1 MKNVF
6 VFVVLVGAAG
16 LRAQRGANEAMLGT
30 PVVSDAAVV
39 QAMLSGYYLMS
50 DAYTSMWY
58 WADWY
63 VDNTWTGETVGT
75 LAAPFTNIQAAITM
89 AGASNFAAN
98 TINVRDTGIPY
109 EGALV
114 FRNMNALRLRGYGGR
129 PVIRYSGAAGA
140 HTIMSGTNYNL
151 ASPYACM
158 PPAQVGLEN
167 LRIENF
173 TTATGEWYCA
183 DVQTWV
189 TWEYK
194 YTGMPERLRYGIT
207 NVIFDGGGVNSGVRL
222 RDLDQGHMVPWGIP
236 YNNFHTSL
244 VQGCVFE
251 RCKTG
256 VRIMSMQCA
265 RVAYNWFISNGVGVT
280 AVETTN
286 GPYKRAYDTIQVG
299 YNVFAW
305 CGGDG
310 IRGGV
315 YSNLVYYN
323 NTFYGCGGTGTVFD
337 AGLLESY
344 GGAGLYNNIMVGNSA
359 AWTAREAD
367 TNLLAAAFNVYW
379 GNAGATGWEMFGS
392 NIITA
397 DPAFVS
403 VNLADAEFLRP
414 QADGPA
420 DVLGF
425 GGAAF
430 LGALAPVPEP
440 AVAGVLAVLWCF
452 YRRS

>member
-1 MKNVF
+1 MKKLLLL
-6 VFVVLVGAAG
+6 VVLGAACV
-16 LRAQRGANEAMLGT
+16 RAQIAETQAIMHDMLE
-30 PVVSDAAVV
+30 
-39 QAMLSGYYLMS
+39 GYYAMA

-63 VDNTWTGETVGT
+63 VDNTWTGETIGT
-75 LAAPFTNIQAAITM
+75 VDAPFTNIQAAITM

-129 PVIRYSGAAGA
+129 PVIRYSGTAGA

-167 LRIENF
+167 LRIENLSP
-173 TTATGEWYCA
+173 ATGDWYCA

-207 NVIFDGGGVNSGVRL
+207 NVIFDGGGLHGGVRL

-236 YNNFHTSL
+236 YANFHTSL

-251 RCKTG
+251 RCTTG

-265 RVAYNWFISNGVGVT
+265 RVAFNWFISNGVGVT
-280 AVETTN
+280 AVESTN
-286 GPYKRAYDTIQVG
+286 GPYKRAYDTIEVG

-305 CGGDG
+305 CREDG
-310 IRGGV
+310 LRGGV

-323 NTFYGCGGTGTVFD
+323 NTFYGCGGTGVVFD
-337 AGLLESY
+337 AGSMASY
-344 GGAGLYNNIMVGNSA
+344 GNAGLYNNILAVNGA
-359 AWTAREAD
+359 AWTAQAAD

-379 GNAGATGWEMFGS
+379 GNGGVTGWEGFGG
-392 NIITA
+392 NAVTA

-403 VNLADAEFLRP
+403 VNMADADFLRP
-414 QADGPA
+414 LAGGPA
-420 DVLGF
+420 DVPGY

-430 LGALAPVPEP
+430 LGARAPIPEP
-440 AVAGVLAVLWCF
+440 VMAGVWCLLWWV
-452 YRRS
+452 YRRR